1 MYQSGGGSFRKRES
15 LSYEFTH
22 SCFGRLVILGAILGV
37 LSIILAI
44 FCPSE
49 ERMRT
54 VMEDDIRQCINAH
67 DSINGDWMDN
77 ALNNFS
83 YMFTTA
89 DTISEV
95 EMYKLF
101 KKNNRLEYNDHTIF
115 ATMSLCNNF
124 RPDGVRCGIGIL
136 GVVIPTIHYN
146 DFLLVVGSL
155 RKDYNQPIIENNA
168 ANNQDGATVGDSTI
182 EGEVFG
188 ENPDFGGVFE
198 YHAN

>member
-22 SCFGRLVILGAILGV
+22 SCMGRLIITGDVLGV
-37 LSIILAI
+37 LAIILAI

-54 VMEDDIRQCINAH
+54 IMEDDIRQCINAH
-67 DSINGDWMDN
+67 DSINGDWIDN
-77 ALNNFS
+77 AINNFS

-115 ATMSLCNNF
+115 ATMNVCNNF
-124 RPDGVRCGIGIL
+124 RPDGIRCGIGIL
-136 GVVIPTIHYN
+136 GFVIPTINYN

-155 RKDYNQPIIENNA
+155 RKEYNQPIIENA
-168 ANNQDGATVGDSTI
+168 PTNNNEDDD

-198 YHAN
+198 YNDY